1 MSSRVSGITRG
12 SASPARAS
20 PPSLEPG
27 WRALHG
33 RPIAGCRFGAVE
45 DCAGVSDNGIVTRTL
60 EAVYENGLLRPLEP
74 LSLREHQRVVVT
86 VSEVAV
92 GPAEPQLD
100 REYLDSL
107 KKHGAGKGPKPSLQE
122 VRRALAAIPGN
133 LSDYI
138 RAEREDR

>member
-1 MSSRVSGITRG
+1 M
-12 SASPARAS
+12 
-20 PPSLEPG
+20 
-27 WRALHG
+27 
-33 RPIAGCRFGAVE
+33 E